1 MIRRAITSSRGRLE
15 GRVYLESA
23 EISVALGEGLFRSGE
38 SSDRLRESGE
48 ADPSLELKI
57 RSSPLNRRRRDEKVY
72 VRVAQVSASVSSD
85 AWMPRGCDILTVCN
99 MTRFFRFPSFPGDVK
114 EIYWAAARDLT

>member
-1 MIRRAITSSRGRLE
+1 VIRRAITSSRGRLE
-15 GRVYLESA
+15 GRVDLESA

-85 AWMPRGCDILTVCN
+85 AWMPR
-99 MTRFFRFPSFPGDVK
+99 
-114 EIYWAAARDLT
+114 